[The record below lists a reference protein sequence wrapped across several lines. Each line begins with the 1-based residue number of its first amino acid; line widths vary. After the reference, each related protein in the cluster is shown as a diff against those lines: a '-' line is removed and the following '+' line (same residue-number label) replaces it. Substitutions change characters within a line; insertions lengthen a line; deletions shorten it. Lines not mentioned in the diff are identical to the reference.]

1 MMLRYITRYEH
12 ITSIEFIALAVAFN
26 NDIEVKYILYM
37 ILLYDIK

>member
-1 MMLRYITRYEH
+1 MLRYITRYEH
-12 ITSIEFIALAVAFN
+12 ITSIEFIVLAVAFN